1 MSDLSASTN
10 NQPEASEHLSEGGV
24 LERTLVTPALQAQT
38 LLSFQHGDRYHEQMI
53 LAVHRIDLEL

>member
-1 MSDLSASTN
+1 MADLSASTS
-10 NQPEASEHLSEGGV
+10 NQPEAFTYLPRGV

-38 LLSFQHGDRYHEQMI
+38 LLGFQHGDRYHEQMI